1 MVWQGFK
8 PFQFFKPCSY
18 FVSYTYIDVDIKADT
33 GANYQT
39 MAPDTQALLWL
50 QSDPRLII
58 LWKSDPGLCDRNK
71 LCSDSGGTL
80 PPSPWEPFCSPRERE
95 RVRFYQAAIKLPRP
109 SAAATK
115 IGNLVELSLIIV
127 YAKYKQVGIISFTSQ
142 FLKPGKTNDAILEG
156 Y

>member
-18 FVSYTYIDVDIKADT
+18 FVSYTYIDVDKLIL
-33 GANYQT
+33 GPIIRQWPQT
-39 MAPDTQALLWL
+39 LKPFYGFN
-50 QSDPRLII
+50 LIRGWSYYGNLI
-58 LWKSDPGLCDRNK
+58 RACVIAINCVPTV
-71 LCSDSGGTL
+71 GGPSLL
-80 PPSPWEPFCSPRERE
+80 PPESLSALRERERE

>member
-1 MVWQGFK
+1 MFRQWG
-8 PFQFFKPCSY
+8 
-18 FVSYTYIDVDIKADT
+18 D
-33 GANYQT
+33 
-39 MAPDTQALLWL
+39 
-50 QSDPRLII
+50 
-58 LWKSDPGLCDRNK
+58 
-71 LCSDSGGTL
+71 
-80 PPSPWEPFCSPRERE
+80 PPSFPLRAFLLSERE